1 MSGPLEFRQVNLAM
15 RQIKLL
21 TFLEAWFYK
30 HGKCPPAKLMVHAVG
45 GTSTTDAY
53 RVLRALGRKGF
64 LTWDLHR
71 IKTVRLTTGRS
82 GGEHHQTEETG
93 VHHEHS

>member
-15 RQIKLL
+15 RQVKLL
-21 TFLEAWFYK
+21 AFLEAWYAK
-30 HGKCPPAKLMVHAVG
+30 HRRWPPMKLMVHAIG
-45 GTSTTDAY
+45 GTCSTDIY

-82 GGEHHQTEETG
+82 GGEQHQPETG

>member
-1 MSGPLEFRQVNLAM
+1 MNGPFAFHQVNLAM
-15 RQIKLL
+15 RQVRLL
-21 TFLEAWFYK
+21 TFLETWFSKNVK
-30 HGKCPPAKLMVHAVG
+30 HPPMKLMVHAIN
-45 GTSTTDAY
+45 GTCSTDVY

-82 GGEHHQTEETG
+82 GGEHNTETG
-93 VHHEHS
+93 VHHEHL

>member
-15 RQIKLL
+15 RQVKLL

-30 HGKCPPAKLMVHAVG
+30 HGKCPPMKLMVHAVG

-82 GGEHHQTEETG
+82 GGEHNTETG
-93 VHHEHS
+93 VPTHEHL